1 MEKEFDFSAFGK
13 VNPYKVPDGFFD
25 ELPQQTLAMAKK
37 RAASHKRIT
46 LIAVTSLSAAASVA
60 LFVAWP
66 FLINQTLPT
75 NSPLASNHSPL
86 PLVTAIDS
94 SQVAPVKTPKDS
106 LKVENQKVQTPI
118 AKSQSAP
125 AVASLKKENLD
136 AILAELSTDELMQ
149 MADTGDDDNFIN
161 D

>member
-25 ELPQQTLAMAKK
+25 ELPQQTLALAKR

-46 LIAVTSLSAAASVA
+46 LITVTSVSVAASVA

-66 FLINQTLPT
+66 FLTNQTLPT
-75 NSPLASNHSPL
+75 NNTLASNQTPF
-86 PLVTAIDS
+86 PIVTAVDS
-94 SQVAPVKTPKDS
+94 SQVTSVKAPKDS
-106 LKVENQKVQTPI
+106 AKVEPKTEPTPVV
-118 AKSQSAP
+118 KSNSSP
-125 AVASLKKENLD
+125 VASPKKENLD

>member
-25 ELPQQTLAMAKK
+25 ELPQQTLALAKK

-60 LFVAWP
+60 LFVALP
-66 FLINQTLPT
+66 FIANQTSPT
-75 NSPLASNHSPL
+75 NNRPTVYVNSPVVSEADSTQVTTVETPTDSITTVPKAVKTQSP
-86 PLVTAIDS
+86 
-94 SQVAPVKTPKDS
+94 APVAAQKP
-106 LKVENQKVQTPI
+106 ENI
-118 AKSQSAP
+118 
-125 AVASLKKENLD
+125 D
-136 AILAELSTDELMQ
+136 ALLAELSMEELMQ

>member
-25 ELPQQTLAMAKK
+25 ELPQQTLALAKK

-46 LIAVTSLSAAASVA
+46 LITVASLSAAASVA

-66 FLINQTLPT
+66 FLTNQSLLT
-75 NSPLASNHSPL
+75 NSPLASNHTPL

-94 SQVAPVKTPKDS
+94 SEVKAPTDS
-106 LKVENQKVQTPI
+106 LKVADKKVEVNITKNQK
-118 AKSQSAP
+118 AAP
-125 AVASLKKENLD
+125 VTSPKKENLD
-136 AILAELSTDELMQ
+136 AILAELTTDELMQ